1 MISVIVP
8 VYKTAKYIPQC
19 LDSIL
24 AQTYKNLEV
33 IVVNDASPD
42 NSIDI
47 LRRYAAMDSRVRI
60 VDKQVNEGL
69 ARARF
74 SGMDVASGEWL
85 TFVDSDDWLLRNDIL
100 DKAHSKATET
110 GADYVEFC
118 FKRVVDRFGR
128 VGRAIPTPIYGL
140 IEQPVL
146 FDNYYMSFFGMNILH
161 INIWGKLY
169 RKSSVVGAGLTPSCV
184 EMGED
189 LLFNLK
195 LFPHL
200 KKIYIMDS
208 VGYAYRY
215 GGMTSKYNPHL
226 YPNLE
231 YLFRLKLELIEKYN
245 YNKAKDYVL
254 IEIKNVLMSDVE
266 QMILYKVGSRAAIE
280 KIILERLDQPYW
292 SMLKDVKAQADFQT
306 QPPVMAILRKDASA
320 IYNLAEHNNNSQRL
334 VRTAKKVISKVCQIL
349 Q

>member
-128 VGRAIPTPIYGL
+128 VGRAIPTS
-140 IEQPVL
+140 
-146 FDNYYMSFFGMNILH
+146 YM
-161 INIWGKLY
+161 
-169 RKSSVVGAGLTPSCV
+169 A
-184 EMGED
+184 
-189 LLFNLK
+189 
-195 LFPHL
+195 
-200 KKIYIMDS
+200 
-208 VGYAYRY
+208 
-215 GGMTSKYNPHL
+215 
-226 YPNLE
+226 
-231 YLFRLKLELIEKYN
+231 
-245 YNKAKDYVL
+245 
-254 IEIKNVLMSDVE
+254 
-266 QMILYKVGSRAAIE
+266 
-280 KIILERLDQPYW
+280 
-292 SMLKDVKAQADFQT
+292 
-306 QPPVMAILRKDASA
+306 
-320 IYNLAEHNNNSQRL
+320 
-334 VRTAKKVISKVCQIL
+334 
-349 Q
+349 